1 MTLIGTIANMLRQSS
16 SALRR
21 NISRTTNERNNDI
34 PLRDLSIDHNQD
46 DANLDSLRIRRK
58 HTWYK
63 DSRANRKYNIISLM
77 GLLLIIY
84 VAVTTLMK
92 QFTGPDIPQCRSIY
106 MYPSYARIDGFSKQ
120 FTPLAQKYHLY
131 LYREQDKDKEP
142 FTDNHIQLNGIPVL
156 FIPGNAGSFKQVR
169 SIASACANLY
179 FDSRDTIKNPNVKNI
194 DFFTADFNE
203 DFTAFH
209 GQTMLDQ
216 AEYLNDAIA
225 YILSLYEQSV
235 DATSQPLPESVIIV
249 AHSMGGIVARVMPS
263 LQNHVAGSINSII
276 TLSSPHAAAPVT
288 FDGDIL
294 KIYKRTNDFWRNQ
307 FKDDQSFFSKNMSL
321 ISITGSLQDNVL
333 PADYAAVQDLI
344 PLKNGFTSYTTT
356 IPGVWTPIDH
366 LAIVW
371 CKQLRLVV
379 SRLILEMTDATVP
392 SKTRSLEERIN
403 ISQKLLLS
411 GFEDFYN
418 HDSLLENEH
427 NVQIISAESDPTNPT
442 NSEQFHIIPSDKP
455 LIISN
460 NDQFH
465 DPQKPFVFYIPKN
478 LDSKFDFSLLT
489 SGNKPQIKLCKEL
502 TELACILIEDD
513 SQTIPRSTLLTTY
526 PADSSLED
534 EMEPFIYQH
543 FEHNYLIKYDL
554 IIIDMNAKIPLGNED
569 FIYAAFGK
577 VSETKEIN
585 VSQWHTLLYGI
596 HKTVK
601 SESTLTMVDL
611 EYLQQ
616 SDALLSYNMKIHSTI
631 DNHEDLLFQPMVRQ
645 WIPRPSET
653 KWFVNILVHNNL
665 EINMHNVAPFIPVN
679 IKESHSLHLDLILPP
694 SSSVKLDVTINWPL
708 TFKMLFI
715 RYRLAIG
722 SIPIFFVALVLAIQ
736 FSHYNKA
743 DNYESFSDVLSALLS
758 KYSPLI
764 LIGSLVLTPLTNANG
779 IQHILYMLDPVK
791 LNRPFVLSLMNI
803 FTNFYFLGIRKWE
816 QSWIGLLFMWM
827 SLGFL
832 FVISTAIKL
841 VKFSITKLS
850 NTVTAG
856 DVEKD
861 DDLLKHKKL
870 FDRKRI
876 VTCFL
881 LIVAVTF
888 YVPYQLAY
896 TIATL
901 IQAGTCVRIVYHR
914 RKFGTIRK
922 REYAN
927 LENYNISLLIL
938 FLIVAIINIPV
949 IIVFMHN
956 LGIKYETTFRS
967 HHNFIAVAPIILLVS
982 TNSTFNLPTFT
993 KSSFD
998 NTIAVGLFAY
1008 LSFFSIIY
1016 GIRNLY
1022 FIHDIVNIICGW
1034 LFYGSITTY
1043 FRRG

>member
-1 MTLIGTIANMLRQSS
+1 MALIGTIKNMLRQSS

-21 NISRTTNERNNDI
+21 NVPRNNEI
-34 PLRDLSIDHNQD
+34 PMRDLSIDRNHD
-46 DANLDSLRIRRK
+46 DANLDSLRTRRN

-63 DSRANRKYNIISLM
+63 DSRANRKYNIISIM
-77 GLLLIIY
+77 GLLLILY
-84 VAVTTLMK
+84 VAAMTLLR
-92 QFTGPDIPQCRSIY
+92 QFTGPDVPQCRSIY

-142 FTDNHIQLNGIPVL
+142 LNDGHIQLNGIPVL

-179 FDSRDTIKNPNVKNI
+179 FDSDSRGTIKNPNVKNV

-235 DATSQPLPESVIIV
+235 DATIQPLPESVIIV
-249 AHSMGGIVARVMPS
+249 AHSMGGIVARVMPT

-294 KIYKRTNDFWRNQ
+294 KIYKRTNDFWRSQ

-371 CKQLRLVV
+371 CKQLRLVI
-379 SRLILEMTDATVP
+379 SRLILEMTDSTVP
-392 SKTRSLEERIN
+392 SKTKSLEDRIN

-418 HDSLLENEH
+418 HNSVLENEN
-427 NVQIISAESDPTNPT
+427 NVHRVSSEIDPSNP
-442 NSEQFHIIPSDKP
+442 EQFHIIPSDKP
-455 LIISN
+455 LIISDK
-460 NDQFH
+460 DQFDDLH
-465 DPQKPFVFYIPKN
+465 KPFVFYIPKDLN
-478 LDSKFDFSLLT
+478 SKFDFNLLT
-489 SGNKPQIKLCKEL
+489 SGNRPEIKLCNDL
-502 TELACILIEDD
+502 TELTCILVDDD
-513 SQTIPRSTLLTTY
+513 SQSLPRSTLSTTY

-543 FEHNYLIKYDL
+543 LEHNYLTKYDL
-554 IIIDMNAKIPLGNED
+554 IIIDMNANTPLSIED
-569 FIYAAFGK
+569 FIYASFGK
-577 VSETKEIN
+577 LSESKKID

-601 SESTLTMVDL
+601 SESTLTTVDL

-616 SDALLSYNMKIHSTI
+616 VDALLSYNVQVHSTT
-631 DNHEDLLFQPMVRQ
+631 DNHEDLLFQPMIRQ
-645 WIPRPSET
+645 WIPTPSET
-653 KWFVNILVHNNL
+653 KWFVNVLVHNNL

-679 IKESHSLHLDLILPP
+679 IKEYHSLHLDVTLPP
-694 SSSVKLDVTINWPL
+694 GSSVRLDVTINWPL

-743 DNYESFSDVLSALLS
+743 ENYENFSDVLSAILS
-758 KYSPLI
+758 KYSPFMF
-764 LIGSLVLTPLTNANG
+764 IGSLLLTPLTNANSV
-779 IQHILYMLDPVK
+779 QHILYMLDPVK
-791 LNRPFVLSLMNI
+791 LNRPFVLSSMDI

-816 QSWIGLLFMWM
+816 QAWVGLLFMWM

-832 FVISTAIKL
+832 FIISTAIKL
-841 VKFSITKLS
+841 VKFTITKIS
-850 NTVTAG
+850 NTVTTGNA
-856 DVEKD
+856 EKD

-876 VTCFL
+876 VACFL
-881 LIVAVTF
+881 LIIAVTF

-896 TIATL
+896 IIATL
-901 IQAGTCVRIVYHR
+901 IQAGTCIRIVYHS

-922 REYAN
+922 REYAS

-982 TNSTFNLPTFT
+982 ANSTFNLPTFP

-1008 LSFFSIIY
+1008 LAFFSIIY
-1016 GIRNLY
+1016 GTRNLY

-1034 LFYGSITTY
+1034 LFYGSVTAY
-1043 FRRG
+1043 SRRG